1 MTEDQIREFQL
12 HLRQAVDY
20 RENVL
25 NPENRLFRLP
35 LSIQDEEK
43 IRIEMDILRAVVD
56 DFEGVFDVKN
66 LCRIKEML

>member
-1 MTEDQIREFQL
+1 MTEDQIREFQV
-12 HLRQAVDY
+12 HVRQAVDY

>member
-20 RENVL
+20 RENIL

>member
-12 HLRQAVDY
+12 HVRQAVDY

-25 NPENRLFRLP
+25 NPENRLFKLP